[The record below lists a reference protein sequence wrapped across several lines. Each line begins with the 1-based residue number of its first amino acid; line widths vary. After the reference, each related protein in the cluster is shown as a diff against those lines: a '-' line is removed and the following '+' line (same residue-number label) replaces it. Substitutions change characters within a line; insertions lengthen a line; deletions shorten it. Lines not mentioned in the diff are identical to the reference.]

1 MQGAVF
7 GEEFYWTRPSRA
19 AMKALKI
26 TTVCQRIAKSVIETA
41 DKEVKHKTKQTN
53 RKEFIGNC
61 AAETKQ
67 AER

>member
-1 MQGAVF
+1 MD
-7 GEEFYWTRPSRA
+7 
-19 AMKALKI
+19 KAIAGGHGGFENHHGMSK
-26 TTVCQRIAKSVIETA
+26 IAKSVIETA

-53 RKEFIGNC
+53 RKEFIGSC